1 MNREIIAIKEEHSF
15 IGEKIVIGFLRSK
28 GLRVQRSRV
37 PDSIHTVDPFNFIN
51 RWLQKNPRWIC
62 SVTGPNSLW
71 DNDGLHKLI
80 HWGIVI
86 HASID
91 VFSRMIRSLLCATN
105 NYADTCL
112 TGFLSGVKK
121 HGFPARVRG
130 NNGEENNSIL
140 KYMQQ
145 KQGYKGAYI
154 QGPSVHNQRMERLHY
169 DTTHCVLSHFIDI
182 FLFMEEHELLDRANK
197 IDIYAVQFV
206 FVPRIQNSLN
216 EFKEGWKNH
225 QLSAE
230 QSKSPYRIWMLG
242 MIDSNKE
249 KERGVRMYLESA
261 FNSNEFFGV
270 DLSPSLGIM
279 PSNSFVEVLDV
290 SFDSDTDAIQTILN
304 GEFEPLTNDGNF
316 GI

>member
-1 MNREIIAIKEEHSF
+1 M
-15 IGEKIVIGFLRSK
+15 VIGFLRSK

-37 PDSIHTVDPFNFIN
+37 RDSIHTVDPFNFIN

-130 NNGEENNSIL
+130 NSGEENNSIL

-145 KQGYKGAYI
+145 KQGYKRAYT

-197 IDIYAVQFV
+197 IDIYAVQSV

-230 QSKSPYRIWMLG
+230 QNKSPYRIWMLG